1 MVLTNIIVLEGF
13 IGYIYGITLKPYDMK
28 KIILALFVFG
38 FLNLSFS
45 QVKEEKLEE
54 VVVTAVNYKYLS
66 SVAGK
71 DVAFPV
77 KLLERKAAAWNPK
90 ESDLYEDEYDFYTI
104 SFYIPQGKVV
114 AAYDKNGEILRTIEK
129 FRNVKLPDAVRNAV
143 VDRFPGWDIVEDVY
157 LVKFNDKKGTSKKYK
172 VKLKNG
178 DQTLKIKL
186 NEDGEFL

>member
-1 MVLTNIIVLEGF
+1 
-13 IGYIYGITLKPYDMK
+13 MK

-104 SFYIPQGKVV
+104 SFFIPQGKIV
-114 AAYDKNGEILRTIEK
+114 AAYDRNGKILRTIEK
-129 FRNVKLPDAVRNAV
+129 FKNVKLPDAVRNAV
-143 VDRFPGWDIVEDVY
+143 VDRFPGWDIVEDAY
-157 LVKFNDKKGTSKKYK
+157 LVKFNDDKGTSKKYK

-178 DQTLKIKL
+178 DQTIKVKL